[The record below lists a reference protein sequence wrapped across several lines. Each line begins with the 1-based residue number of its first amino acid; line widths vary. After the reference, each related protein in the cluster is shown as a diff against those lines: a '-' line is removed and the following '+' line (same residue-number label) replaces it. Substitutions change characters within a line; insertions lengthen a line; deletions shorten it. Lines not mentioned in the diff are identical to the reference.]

1 MRRVLLEFT
10 GIILFSTFLAL
21 LTNYLRSDSLPLFRL
36 HSSSSSILENN
47 NQDTVSLPIL
57 LKKMKQPGV
66 VIIDARSPEEYQ
78 AGHLPGAIN
87 LPYSELSEE
96 SFLVLQKIPFDMEII
111 TYCEGI
117 ECSIAEDLASFLKE
131 SGFENVKVFAGGWE
145 EWTEKGMV
153 VEVENG

>member
-1 MRRVLLEFT
+1 M
-10 GIILFSTFLAL
+10 
-21 LTNYLRSDSLPLFRL
+21 
-36 HSSSSSILENN
+36 
-47 NQDTVSLPIL
+47 L